1 MDEDTQGE
9 IIEGIR
15 KWSPEGIDA
24 VVSRLKGK
32 AEEN

>member
-9 IIEGIR
+9 AIEEIR
-15 KWSPEGIDA
+15 KWSPEGIDGE
-24 VVSRLKGK
+24 VSRLKGK